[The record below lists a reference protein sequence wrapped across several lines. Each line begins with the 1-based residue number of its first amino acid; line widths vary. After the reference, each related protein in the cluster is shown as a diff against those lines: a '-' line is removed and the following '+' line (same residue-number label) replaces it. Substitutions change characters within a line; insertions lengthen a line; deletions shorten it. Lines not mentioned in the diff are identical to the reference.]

1 MSDPEDDTARAVA
14 ALRAQNRLLLEQVEA
29 LRAALATREDEI
41 TRLSA
46 RLLACEARPPETP
59 ETPGLL
65 ARLRPRRR

>member
-1 MSDPEDDTARAVA
+1 MSEPEDESVRVIA

-46 RLLACEARPPETP
+46 RLLDHESEPPAP
-59 ETPGLL
+59 PGLL
-65 ARLRPRRR
+65 ARLRPRWR

>member
-1 MSDPEDDTARAVA
+1 MSEPEDESARAIA

-46 RLLACEARPPETP
+46 RLLDRESEPPAP
-59 ETPGLL
+59 HGLL
-65 ARLRPRRR
+65 ARLRPRWR

>member
-1 MSDPEDDTARAVA
+1 MSEPEDESARAIA

-46 RLLACEARPPETP
+46 RLLECESEPHAP
-59 ETPGLL
+59 PGLL
-65 ARLRPRRR
+65 ARLRPRWR

>member
-1 MSDPEDDTARAVA
+1 MSEPEDENARAIA

-46 RLLACEARPPETP
+46 RLLECEAAP
-59 ETPGLL
+59 PGLL
-65 ARLRPRRR
+65 ARLRPRWR